1 MRLSAALSLTIYLNP
16 HSPRY
21 NRAKESKFLAQ
32 NAAIDPVVEETNGQ
46 AYMPD
51 PDVSVKN
58 SNGIMDNL
66 RDKYNKKLMQQ
77 FDFFAPEIAIR
88 VDK

>member
-1 MRLSAALSLTIYLNP
+1 M
-16 HSPRY
+16 
-21 NRAKESKFLAQ
+21 AQ

-66 RDKYNKKLMQQ
+66 RDKYNNKLMQQ